1 MSTQT
6 DLVLLE
12 IDRGVGIITF
22 NRPEA
27 NNGWT
32 TPLEQRYYD
41 QLEACDSNDEVKVI
55 VVTGAGRSFCPGADM
70 NALAAGASRKNDG
83 TDRPQPLP
91 TDPSDS
97 LRSPL
102 DRSETES
109 GAITQVA
116 RTRQPL
122 DYPATYRKPII
133 GAINGACAGVGL
145 VQALMMDLRFAA
157 AGAKFT
163 VAFARRGL
171 IAEYGCAWTLPRIVG
186 QSNALDL
193 LLSSRVVLAEEAL
206 QMGLVNR
213 VFPKDDLLGETLAY
227 ARDLAVNCS
236 PTSMAVMKGQVTR
249 AFEMNLPQA
258 IDEAFELMNRS
269 LRKADFKEGVMSF
282 IQKREPSFGP
292 IQPDM
297 LSTSN

>member
-1 MSTQT
+1 VSTES

-12 IDRGVGIITF
+12 IDRGVATLTL

-32 TPLEQRYYD
+32 TPLEQAYYNR
-41 QLEACDSNDEVKVI
+41 LEQCEQNDEVKVI

-70 NALAAGASRKNDG
+70 NNLAAGAGR
-83 TDRPQPLP
+83 R
-91 TDPSDS
+91 SDE
-97 LRSPL
+97 PAAP
-102 DRSETES
+102 

-116 RTRQPL
+116 RTKQPL
-122 DYPATYRKPII
+122 DYPARYTKPII

-145 VQALMMDLRFAA
+145 VQALMMDMRFAA

-186 QSNALDL
+186 QANALDL

-206 QMGLVNR
+206 QMGMVNR
-213 VFPKDDLLGETLAY
+213 VFPKEDLLTETLAY
-227 ARDLAVNCS
+227 ARDVAANCS
-236 PTSMAVMKGQVTR
+236 PTSMAVMKRQVSR
-249 AFEMNLPQA
+249 AFDMDLPEA
-258 IDEAFELMNRS
+258 IDEAFDLMNQTLQRN
-269 LRKADFKEGVMSF
+269 DFKEGVMSF
-282 IQKREPSFGP
+282 IQKREPRFGP
-292 IQPDM
+292 MQHDLIPG
-297 LSTSN
+297 S